1 MNKTIQRYLI
11 YFCVFICF
19 VQIVECPQVHNL
31 FSKIGIEIDFSPLG
45 QYASLFLSAV
55 LIDVT
60 YRIGIRQTEIQNKQL
75 EIQRHQIDVAEYQ
88 LYRKLYRV
96 LRDVKD
102 TPHHLLYRIYSYL
115 EDDFSHEYLPQYW
128 NDEEKKLSKISSEY
142 DECIIDL
149 DLMLGKQH
157 VTPKIY
163 LLKLYACK
171 DIISTMKKLAASNL
185 LKYGIKCDK
194 DYYKL
199 SDNEKIEIITEFI
212 PEKYK
217 KHFKADLNY
226 LLEPIKD
233 NEFIETIENK
243 YRLRKD

>member
-1 MNKTIQRYLI
+1 M
-11 YFCVFICF
+11 
-19 VQIVECPQVHNL
+19 
-31 FSKIGIEIDFSPLG
+31 
-45 QYASLFLSAV
+45 
-55 LIDVT
+55 
-60 YRIGIRQTEIQNKQL
+60 
-75 EIQRHQIDVAEYQ
+75 
-88 LYRKLYRV
+88 
-96 LRDVKD
+96 
-102 TPHHLLYRIYSYL
+102 

-128 NDEEKKLSKISSEY
+128 NDEEEKLSKISSEY

-199 SDNEKIEIITEFI
+199 SDNEKIETITEFI

-217 KHFKADLNY
+217 KHFKADLDY
-226 LLEPIKD
+226 IIEPIKD